1 MEHEALG
8 RSREFEQTH
17 ALPKT
22 IRTSLMEQNEMMTN
36 QLIDATRQLSVT
48 QSRTQANAQPSRSSD
63 QLKEQVAQVLPPSL
77 ISTVED
83 ALKHHSA
90 EAILDSSDSDE
101 EEEGMME
108 AGEETLQVELG

>member
-1 MEHEALG
+1 
-8 RSREFEQTH
+8 
-17 ALPKT
+17 
-22 IRTSLMEQNEMMTN
+22 MMTN

-83 ALKHHSA
+83 ALKHHST